1 MEMDKTTQALLYLM
15 RCALQNEKPQAIDGL
30 DYDALYKLSV
40 SHSVVAMTAMALES
54 GGLLTEKYT
63 SAACV
68 KKWKDA
74 KVKATRKNILL
85 DTEREQILQYFE
97 TQGIWY
103 MPLKGSVLKDLYPR
117 MGMRQMADND
127 ILFDPTYQHQVKA
140 YMKSRGYVATSFA
153 IDNHD
158 VYEKPPV
165 YNFELHTS
173 LFNEYLYADSGAHYQ
188 NVKEKLIKDEGN
200 GYGYHF
206 SDDDFYVYFLAHG
219 YKHYSNSGTGIRF
232 LSDIYVFLRKKK
244 AFLNWDHITSELR
257 ALKIHEFEAATRE
270 LADKLFGT
278 DSYDLAKE
286 EGKLLRYLM
295 GAGTYGTMENRI
307 NRELGKIQQDDG
319 PLTLWTKIRYAW
331 RRLFP
336 DRTFMMA
343 YSPFCRR
350 HEWSIPFFWIYRI
363 IKATIFRRQVINR
376 EIQIMRK

>member
-1 MEMDKTTQALLYLM
+1 M
-15 RCALQNEKPQAIDGL
+15 
-30 DYDALYKLSV
+30 
-40 SHSVVAMTAMALES
+40 
-54 GGLLTEKYT
+54 
-63 SAACV
+63 
-68 KKWKDA
+68 
-74 KVKATRKNILL
+74 
-85 DTEREQILQYFE
+85 
-97 TQGIWY
+97 
-103 MPLKGSVLKDLYPR
+103 
-117 MGMRQMADND
+117 
-127 ILFDPTYQHQVKA
+127 
-140 YMKSRGYVATSFA
+140 
-153 IDNHD
+153 
-158 VYEKPPV
+158 
-165 YNFELHTS
+165 
-173 LFNEYLYADSGAHYQ
+173 
-188 NVKEKLIKDEGN
+188 
-200 GYGYHF
+200 
-206 SDDDFYVYFLAHG
+206 
-219 YKHYSNSGTGIRF
+219 
-232 LSDIYVFLRKKK
+232 
-244 AFLNWDHITSELR
+244 NWDHITSELR

-295 GAGTYGTMENRI
+295 GAGTYGNMENRI